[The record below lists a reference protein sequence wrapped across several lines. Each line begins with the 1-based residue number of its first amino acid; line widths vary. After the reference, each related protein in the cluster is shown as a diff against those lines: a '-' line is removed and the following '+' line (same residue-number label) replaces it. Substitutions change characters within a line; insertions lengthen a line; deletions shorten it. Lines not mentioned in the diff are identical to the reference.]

1 MNTKLL
7 MSISALLMGF
17 VGITLTFLPQE
28 ILLYL
33 KLTPVRPL
41 APGLQLTGAL
51 YLSFGL
57 LNWMAKASLIGG
69 IYNRPLAMG
78 NFLHF
83 FMGAILFIKAG
94 IAGPSPALLWVACII
109 YSSFALL
116 FGFLLFSHPL
126 KQNKSLKA
134 EKA

>member
-7 MSISALLMGF
+7 MSASALLMVQ
-17 VGITLTFLPQE
+17 VGVALTFLPQE
-28 ILLYL
+28 LLLYFE
-33 KLTPVRPL
+33 LTPVRPL
-41 APGLQLTGAL
+41 VLGLQLAGAL

-69 IYNRPLAMG
+69 IYSRPLAMG

-83 FMGAILFIKAG
+83 LMGAILFIKAV

-116 FGFLLFSHPL
+116 FGFLLFRHPH